1 MAHAGTPPLF
11 YYWNLASP
19 TPLLPT
25 PDVHTTVWLTLSRRA
40 GSSPAL
46 VLLLESGFAY
56 APPYILARFPFPVQ
70 GWLFLNSDVDFWQ
83 PAQMKAYLGAVRKH
97 AHTQKCPN
105 KKRTWGEAV
114 LTQTTTVPRILGVAV
129 APSLLL
135 RRCGSAW
142 WVLFFEFDGQ
152 VPDDGMIVLG
162 LASDL
167 KPLWEF
173 TDSYYGKPFIWCML
187 HNFGGNLGLTG
198 RIDDVIARP
207 LKDLANA
214 SSTMVGEAKNRKI
227 SFHRLRLN
235 RLQ

>member
-1 MAHAGTPPLF
+1 M
-11 YYWNLASP
+11 
-19 TPLLPT
+19 
-25 PDVHTTVWLTLSRRA
+25 
-40 GSSPAL
+40 
-46 VLLLESGFAY
+46 
-56 APPYILARFPFPVQ
+56 Q
-70 GWLFLNSDVDFWQ
+70 
-83 PAQMKAYLGAVRKH
+83 H
-97 AHTQKCPN
+97 AHTRKYPN

-114 LTQTTTVPRILGVAV
+114 LTQTTTVPRVLGVAV
-129 APSLLL
+129 APSLWL

-142 WVLFFEFDGQ
+142 WVLLFFDLDGQ

-214 SSTMVGEAKNRKI
+214 SSTMVGAAKNRKSPFI
-227 SFHRLRLN
+227 ACDLSNICDWNFASPTTAPCYLPASMCRSASAFPWREST
-235 RLQ
+235 RTA